1 MDVLLLDFILQAQN
15 AVPTLTGFATL
26 VFMSL
31 LIQLPTKLKLELRL
45 GTTFLGIA
53 DFVSHQDESA
63 RGGLRRF
70 TIVSISSKQP
80 E

>member
-45 GTTFLGIA
+45 GTTFLGN
-53 DFVSHQDESA
+53 FVSHQDESA